1 MKEGIYDRKPPLET
15 TMYAKTWREKTLAN
29 VRWVGV
35 TGLSTIAEL

>member
-29 VRWVGV
+29 MCGGW
-35 TGLSTIAEL
+35 GLQG